1 MVIYTDGIFM
11 INLIVAYYE
20 NIWPFQNICCSLI
33 FDEWKYLIKAPIGSG
48 KSFLFFDAPRYALYK
63 DSSRNMLNLQ
73 SKNGEI
79 GLIFDVDWAYYLV
92 KRILKRTI
100 AGNDSCISQLFSI
113 NYSWENLL
121 KDIKNLI
128 WDNEI
133 LQWWENVVEKFE
145 KENGKL
151 WTLEEIT
158 FKNETDLQTS
168 LEALLPPK
176 EVFLS
181 TVFLLQDADN
191 IFEMRPAD
199 RLIVLK
205 NVFNLLWIDDAK
217 EKVQEKKKEVW
228 YKLKALQDHSLQDNK
243 LRANLKSLWNGL
255 KILEE
260 DDELKNILSVN
271 DEFFENIEWFFDQIS
286 LNDFSLT
293 WLDHSPFEKVEK
305 LIQTKMDAVIKLDA
319 QLSEFNQQVSSLN
332 QQKSQISRD
341 IQMAKTNISE
351 LQKKIESIDA
361 KKWNELKDKKMQLY
375 QKWESLSSSAKY
387 SDFSELIAFWNKA
400 AENDVSFDG
409 LDIPNDLKSAF
420 DVLQIVKNAWVSL
433 RALIES
439 EKIKLENIDLQA
451 RNRKDN
457 HDREMEKLNELKSRK
472 EDEIKLQQTRI
483 EELDKMWAE
492 NSDFDCPDLCKKCP
506 HINAI
511 NKQQYEQYSQQKDK
525 LNQTLE
531 TMKSEYEKQGFDNK
545 IKELENQKNPEWWDL
560 KLDLEKKIKEQTEFS
575 DFLRE
580 YLMNIWFA
588 DWEKSYREWESIQ
601 GEIQSVDKQLFQ
613 REEESKNLDKYQQD
627 KVAAETSLQ
636 HLEKSLQEQDKQI
649 EDLNVKIQWVN
660 AEKEKSNWLKL
671 QQQQNEIKQ
680 IFQTISQIEQLVEDS
695 VNNKNLAKQLQED
708 EKKLG
713 RLYSILSKE
722 IVFLALDDYLP
733 VLSDV
738 INNYLSQCV
747 DYTLKMQIDENADKL
762 ELNVKVI
769 DSRWER
775 EVKSL
780 SGGQRTVLKLVW
792 MLAVSSYLHTPL
804 LFLDETINNLDV
816 DTVWKVSEMIN
827 NFVKQR
833 TMKFYTVTH
842 NKEIQDMQIWDD
854 VIEVN
859 QVGKL
864 E

>member
-1 MVIYTDGIFM
+1 M

-20 NIWPFQNICCSLI
+20 NIWPFKDTCCSLI
-33 FDEWKYLIKAPIGSG
+33 FDEWKYLIKAPIWSG

-73 SKNGEI
+73 NKNGEI
-79 GLIFDVDWAYYLV
+79 SLIFDVDGAYYLV
-92 KRILKRTI
+92 KRVLKRTTV
-100 AGNDSCISQLFSI
+100 GNDSCISQLFSI
-113 NYSWENLL
+113 NYNWENLL
-121 KDIKNLI
+121 KDIKNLA
-128 WDNEI
+128 WNTEI
-133 LQWWENVVEKFE
+133 LRWWVNIIEKFG

-151 WTLEEIT
+151 WTLEEVT

-191 IFEMRPAD
+191 VFEMRPAD

-243 LRANLKSLWNGL
+243 LRANLKSLWNSIKSL
-255 KILEE
+255 KT
-260 DDELKNILSVN
+260 DDELDDILSVD

-286 LNDFSLT
+286 LNDFSLN
-293 WLDHSPFEKVEK
+293 WLDYSPFEKAEN

-319 QLSEFNQQVSSLN
+319 QLNEFNQQVLSLN
-332 QQKSQISRD
+332 QQKSQISSD
-341 IQMAKTNISE
+341 IQTAKVNISD
-351 LQKKIESIDA
+351 LQKKIENIDV
-361 KKWNELKDKKMQLY
+361 KKWNELKDKKLELY
-375 QKWESLSSSAKY
+375 QKSGSLNSNAKY
-387 SDFSELIAFWNKA
+387 SDFSELIEFWNKA
-400 AENDVSFDG
+400 AEGDDSFEP
-409 LDIPNDLKSAF
+409 LDMPKDLKSAF
-420 DVLQIVKNAWVSL
+420 DILQIVKNAWTSL
-433 RALIES
+433 KTLIES
-439 EKIKLENIDLQA
+439 EKVKLENLDLQA
-451 RNRKDN
+451 RNRKTN
-457 HDREMEKLNELKSRK
+457 HDNEVEKLKELKLRK
-472 EDEIKLQQTRI
+472 EDEIKQQQVRI

-511 NKQQYEQYSQQKDK
+511 NKQQYEQYSQQKEK

-531 TMKSEYEKQGFDNK
+531 TMKAEYEKQDFDNK
-545 IKELENQKNPEWWDL
+545 IRELENQKNPEWGDL
-560 KLDLEKKIKEQTEFS
+560 KKDLEKKIKEQTEFS
-575 DFLRE
+575 DSLRG
-580 YLMNIWFA
+580 YLVNIWFA
-588 DWEKSYREWESIQ
+588 EWEKSYREWESIQ
-601 GEIQSVDKQLFQ
+601 SEVQAIDKQLFQ
-613 REEESKNLDKYQQD
+613 REVESKNLDKYKQD

-636 HLEKSLQEQDKQI
+636 HLEKSLKDQDKQI
-649 EDLNVKIQWVN
+649 DDLNAKIQWVKS
-660 AEKEKSNWLKL
+660 EKEKSNSSKL
-671 QQQQNEIKQ
+671 QEQQNEIKQ
-680 IFQTISQIEQLVEDS
+680 IFQTIFQIEQLVEDS
-695 VNNKNLAKQLQED
+695 VNNKNLTKQLQED

-769 DSRWER
+769 DSKWER

-859 QVGKL
+859 QVEKS

>member
-1 MVIYTDGIFM
+1 M

-20 NIWPFQNICCSLI
+20 NIWPFKDTCCSLI
-33 FDEWKYLIKAPIGSG
+33 FDEGKYLIKAPIGSG

-79 GLIFDVDWAYYLV
+79 SLIFDVDWAYYLV
-92 KRILKRTI
+92 KRILKRTT
-100 AGNDSCISQLFSI
+100 AGNDSCISQLFTI

-121 KDIKNLI
+121 KDIKSLT
-128 WDNEI
+128 WSTEI
-133 LQWWENVVEKFE
+133 LQRWENVIEKFE
-145 KENGKL
+145 SQNWNL
-151 WTLEEIT
+151 RNLEEIS

-243 LRANLKSLWNGL
+243 LRANLKSLWNNL
-255 KILEE
+255 KTLEE
-260 DDELKNILSVN
+260 NDELKSILSVN
-271 DEFFENIEWFFDQIS
+271 NEFFENIEWFFDQIS
-286 LNDFSLT
+286 LNDFSLN
-293 WLDHSPFEKVEK
+293 WLEHSPFEKAEN

-319 QLSEFNQQVSSLN
+319 QLTEFNQQVSSLN
-332 QQKSQISRD
+332 QQKSQIWKD
-341 IQMAKTNISE
+341 IQAAKINISDLE
-351 LQKKIESIDA
+351 KKIENIDA
-361 KKWNELKDKKMQLY
+361 KKWNELKEKKMEFY
-375 QKWESLSSSAKY
+375 QKSDSLSSNAKY
-387 SDFSELIAFWNKA
+387 SDFSKFIEFWNKS
-400 AENDVSFDG
+400 AENDDSFEN
-409 LDIPNDLKSAF
+409 LDMPKDLKSAF
-420 DVLQIVKNAWVSL
+420 DILQIAKNAWSSL
-433 RALIES
+433 KTLIES
-439 EKIKLENIDLQA
+439 EKVKLENLDLQA
-451 RNRKDN
+451 KNWKVN
-457 HDREMEKLNELKSRK
+457 HDNEVEKLKELKVRK
-472 EDEIKLQQTRI
+472 EDEIKLQQIRI
-483 EELDKMWAE
+483 EELDKMRAE
-492 NSDFDCPDLCKKCP
+492 TADFDCPDLCRKCP

-511 NKQQYEQYSQQKDK
+511 NKQQFEQYSQQKDK

-531 TMKSEYEKQGFDNK
+531 TMKAEFEKQDFDNK
-545 IKELENQKNPEWWDL
+545 IKELENQKNPEWDDF
-560 KLDLEKKIKEQTEFS
+560 KKDLEKKIKEQTEFS
-575 DFLRE
+575 NSLRE
-580 YLMNIWFA
+580 YLMKIWFA
-588 DWEKSYREWESIQ
+588 EWEKSYHEWESIQ
-601 GEIQSVDKQLFQ
+601 SEIQSIDKQLFQ
-613 REEESKNLDKYQQD
+613 REEESKNLEKYQQD

-649 EDLNVKIQWVN
+649 EELNIKVQWVKS
-660 AEKEKSNWLKL
+660 EKEKSNPSKL

-680 IFQTISQIEQLVEDS
+680 ISQTISQIEQLVEDS
-695 VNNKNLAKQLQED
+695 VNNKNLTKQLQED

-747 DYTLKMQIDENADKL
+747 DYTLKMQIDENGDKL

-769 DSRWER
+769 DSKWER

-792 MLAVSSYLHTPL
+792 MLAVSSYLRTPL
-804 LFLDETINNLDV
+804 LFLDETINNLDL

-859 QVGKL
+859 
-864 E
+864 

>member
-1 MVIYTDGIFM
+1 M

-20 NIWPFQNICCSLI
+20 NIWPFKDKCCSLI
-33 FDEWKYLIKAPIGSG
+33 FDEWKYLIKAPIWSG

-79 GLIFDVDWAYYLV
+79 SLIFDVDWAYYLV
-92 KRILKRTI
+92 KRILKRTT
-100 AGNDSCISQLFSI
+100 AWNDSCISQLFSI
-113 NYSWENLL
+113 NYNWENLL
-121 KDIKNLI
+121 KDIKNLS
-128 WDNEI
+128 WNTEI
-133 LQWWENVVEKFE
+133 LQWWENIIEKFE
-145 KENGKL
+145 KEIGKF

-168 LEALLPPK
+168 LETLLPPK

-243 LRANLKSLWNGL
+243 LRANLKSLWNSI
-255 KILEE
+255 KSLET
-260 DDELKNILSVN
+260 DDELKDILSVN

-293 WLDHSPFEKVEK
+293 WLEYSPFEKAEN
-305 LIQTKMDAVIKLDA
+305 LIQTKVDAVIKLDA
-319 QLSEFNQQVSSLN
+319 QLNEFNQQVSALN

-341 IQMAKTNISE
+341 IQMAKINISE
-351 LQKKIESIDA
+351 LQKKIENIDA
-361 KKWNELKDKKMQLY
+361 KKWNELKEKKMELY
-375 QKWESLSSSAKY
+375 QKWESLNSNAKY
-387 SDFSELIAFWNKA
+387 SDLSPLMEFWNSGASGVVDDFKILENPKDLKLAFDTLQIIINWWKSLKKSIDSANSELKYIDSQGKA
-400 AENDVSFDG
+400 
-409 LDIPNDLKSAF
+409 
-420 DVLQIVKNAWVSL
+420 
-433 RALIES
+433 
-439 EKIKLENIDLQA
+439 
-451 RNRKDN
+451 RKMN
-457 HDREMEKLNELKSRK
+457 HDNEVEKLKDLKSRK

-511 NKQQYEQYSQQKDK
+511 NKQQYEQYSQQKEK
-525 LNQTLE
+525 LNQDLE
-531 TMKSEYEKQGFDNK
+531 TMKSEYEKQNFDNK

-560 KLDLEKKIKEQTEFS
+560 KKDLEKKIKEQTEFS
-575 DFLRE
+575 DSLRE
-580 YLMNIWFA
+580 YLVKIWFA
-588 DWEKSYREWESIQ
+588 EWEKSYREWESIQ
-601 GEIQSVDKQLFQ
+601 SEIQAIDKQLFQ
-613 REEESKNLDKYQQD
+613 REEESKNLDKYKQD

-636 HLEKSLQEQDKQI
+636 HLEKSLQEQDKMI
-649 EDLNVKIQWVN
+649 DDLNVKIQWVKS
-660 AEKEKSNWLKL
+660 EKEKSNSSKL
-671 QQQQNEIKQ
+671 QEQQNEIKQ

-695 VNNKNLAKQLQED
+695 VNNKNLTKQLQED

-769 DSRWER
+769 DSKWER

-804 LFLDETINNLDV
+804 LFLDETINNLDI

-842 NKEIQDMQIWDD
+842 NKEIQDMQIWDN

-859 QVGKL
+859 QVKKS

>member
-1 MVIYTDGIFM
+1 M
-11 INLIVAYYE
+11 
-20 NIWPFQNICCSLI
+20 W
-33 FDEWKYLIKAPIGSG
+33 
-48 KSFLFFDAPRYALYK
+48 
-63 DSSRNMLNLQ
+63 
-73 SKNGEI
+73 
-79 GLIFDVDWAYYLV
+79 
-92 KRILKRTI
+92 
-100 AGNDSCISQLFSI
+100 NDSCSSQLFTI
-113 NYSWENLL
+113 NYNWENLL
-121 KDIKNLI
+121 KDIKNLL
-128 WDNEI
+128 WDTEI
-133 LQWWENVVEKFE
+133 LQWWENVIQKFE
-145 KENGKL
+145 SQNWSS
-151 WTLEEIT
+151 WTLEEIS
-158 FKNETDLQTS
+158 FKNETDLQAT

-243 LRANLKSLWNGL
+243 LRANLKSLWSNL
-255 KILEE
+255 KTLEE
-260 DDELKNILSVN
+260 DNELKNILSVN
-271 DEFFENIEWFFDQIS
+271 NEFFENIEWFFDQIS
-286 LNDFSLT
+286 LNDFSLN
-293 WLDHSPFEKVEK
+293 WLDRSPFEKAEN
-305 LIQTKMDAVIKLDA
+305 LIQTRMDAVIKLDA
-319 QLSEFNQQVSSLN
+319 QLNEFNQQVSALN
-332 QQKSQISRD
+332 QQKNQIWND
-341 IQMAKTNISE
+341 IQAIKLNISD
-351 LQKKIESIDA
+351 LQKKIENIDA
-361 KKWNELKDKKMQLY
+361 KKWNELKEKKMELY
-375 QKWESLSSSAKY
+375 KKSDSLSSNAKY
-387 SDFSELIAFWNKA
+387 SDFSEFIEFWNQS
-400 AENDVSFDG
+400 AENDDSFEK
-409 LDIPNDLKSAF
+409 LDMPKDLKSAF
-420 DVLQIVKNAWVSL
+420 DILQIAKNGGKRL
-433 RALIES
+433 KDLIDS
-439 EKIKLENIDLQA
+439 EKLKLENIDLQEK
-451 RNRKDN
+451 NWKEN
-457 HDREMEKLNELKSRK
+457 HDREIEKLKELKSRK

-511 NKQQYEQYSQQKDK
+511 NKQQYEQYSQQKEK

-531 TMKSEYEKQGFDNK
+531 TLKAEFEKQDFDNK
-545 IKELENQKNPEWWDL
+545 IKELENQKNPEWDDF
-560 KLDLEKKIKEQTEFS
+560 KKDLEKKIQWQTDFS
-575 DFLRE
+575 NSLRD
-580 YLMNIWFA
+580 YLMKIWFA
-588 DWEKSYREWESIQ
+588 EWEKSYRGWESIQ
-601 GEIQSVDKQLFQ
+601 GEIQNIDKQLFQ
-613 REEESKNLDKYQQD
+613 REEESKNLEKYQQD
-627 KVAAETSLQ
+627 KIAAEISLQ

-649 EDLNVKIQWVN
+649 EDLNIKIQWVKT
-660 AEKEKSNWLKL
+660 EKEKSNSSKL
-671 QQQQNEIKQ
+671 QEQQNIIKQ
-680 IFQTISQIEQLVEDS
+680 VFQTISQIEQLVEDS
-695 VNNKNLAKQLQED
+695 VNNKNLTKQLQED
-708 EKKLG
+708 EKKLS

-747 DYTLKMQIDENADKL
+747 DYTLKMQIDENGDKL
-762 ELNVKVI
+762 ELQVSVVDGK
-769 DSRWER
+769 WER

-780 SGGQRTVLKLVW
+780 SGGQRTVLKLVR

-859 QVGKL
+859 NMDKP

>member
-1 MVIYTDGIFM
+1 M

-20 NIWPFQNICCSLI
+20 NIWPFKDTSCSLI
-33 FDEWKYLIKAPIGSG
+33 FDEGKYLIKSPIGSG

-79 GLIFDVDWAYYLV
+79 SLIFDVDWSYYLV
-92 KRILKRTI
+92 KRILKSTKMW
-100 AGNDSCISQLFSI
+100 NDSCTSQLFTI
-113 NYSWENLL
+113 NYNWENLL
-121 KDIKNLI
+121 KDIKNLSGNI
-128 WDNEI
+128 EI
-133 LQWWENVVEKFE
+133 LQRWENVIEKFE
-145 KENGKL
+145 SKNWNL
-151 WTLEEIT
+151 WTLEEIS
-158 FKNETDLQTS
+158 FKNETDLQIS

-243 LRANLKSLWNGL
+243 LRANLKSLWNSL
-255 KILEE
+255 KTLEE
-260 DDELKNILSVN
+260 DDELKLILSVN
-271 DEFFENIEWFFDQIS
+271 NDFFENIEWFFDQIS
-286 LNDFSLT
+286 LNDFSLN
-293 WLDHSPFEKVEK
+293 WLERSPFEKAEN

-319 QLSEFNQQVSSLN
+319 QLNEFNQQVSALN
-332 QQKSQISRD
+332 QQKNQILKD
-341 IQMAKTNISE
+341 IQLTKINISD
-351 LQKKIESIDA
+351 LQKKIENIDA
-361 KKWNELKDKKMQLY
+361 KKWNELKEKKMELY
-375 QKWESLSSSAKY
+375 KKWDDLNSNAKY
-387 SDFSELIAFWNKA
+387 SDFSEFIEFWNKS
-400 AENDVSFDG
+400 AENDDSFEK
-409 LDIPNDLKSAF
+409 LENPKDLKSAF
-420 DVLQIVKNAWVSL
+420 DILQIAKNAWSSL
-433 RALIES
+433 KTLIES
-439 EKIKLENIDLQA
+439 EKIKLENLDLQA
-451 RNRKDN
+451 KNWKTN
-457 HDREMEKLNELKSRK
+457 HDNEVEKLKELKARK

-483 EELDKMWAE
+483 EELDKMRAE

-506 HINAI
+506 HISAI
-511 NKQQYEQYSQQKDK
+511 NKQQYEQYSQQKEK
-525 LNQTLE
+525 LTQTLE
-531 TMKSEYEKQGFDNK
+531 EMKFEYEKQDFDNK
-545 IKELENQKNPEWWDL
+545 IKELENQKNPEWDDF
-560 KLDLEKKIKEQTEFS
+560 KKDLEKKIKDQTEFS
-575 DFLRE
+575 NSLRE

-588 DWEKSYREWESIQ
+588 EWEKSYHEWESIQ
-601 GEIQSVDKQLFQ
+601 REIQNIDKQLFQ
-613 REEESKNLDKYQQD
+613 REEESKNLEKYQQD

-636 HLEKSLQEQDKQI
+636 HLEKSLQEQYKQI
-649 EDLNVKIQWVN
+649 EELNVKIEWVK
-660 AEKEKSNWLKL
+660 AEKEKSDPSKL

-695 VNNKNLAKQLQED
+695 VNNKNLTKQLQED
-708 EKKLG
+708 EKKLS

-722 IVFLALDDYLP
+722 IVLFALDDYLP

-738 INNYLSQCV
+738 INDYLSQCV
-747 DYTLKMQIDENADKL
+747 DYTIKMQIVENWEKL
-762 ELNVKVI
+762 ELDAKI
-769 DSRWER
+769 LDSKWER

-816 DTVWKVSEMIN
+816 DAVWKVSEMIN

-859 QVGKL
+859 KI
-864 E
+864 EEPE

>member
-1 MVIYTDGIFM
+1 M
-11 INLIVAYYE
+11 
-20 NIWPFQNICCSLI
+20 
-33 FDEWKYLIKAPIGSG
+33 
-48 KSFLFFDAPRYALYK
+48 
-63 DSSRNMLNLQ
+63 
-73 SKNGEI
+73 
-79 GLIFDVDWAYYLV
+79 
-92 KRILKRTI
+92 
-100 AGNDSCISQLFSI
+100 
-113 NYSWENLL
+113 
-121 KDIKNLI
+121 KDIKNLS
-128 WDNEI
+128 WNTEI
-133 LQWWENVVEKFE
+133 LQWWENVIEKFE
-145 KENGKL
+145 SQNWNL
-151 WTLEEIT
+151 WTLEEVT

-168 LEALLPPK
+168 LEALLSPK

-243 LRANLKSLWNGL
+243 LRASLKSLWSNL
-255 KILEE
+255 KTLEE
-260 DDELKNILSVN
+260 DNELKSILSVN

-286 LNDFSLT
+286 LNDFSLV
-293 WLDHSPFEKVEK
+293 WLDHSPFEKAEN
-305 LIQTKMDAVIKLDA
+305 LIQTKVDAVIKLNA
-319 QLSEFNQQVSSLN
+319 QLNEFNQQVSALN

-341 IQMAKTNISE
+341 IQSAKTNISDLE
-351 LQKKIESIDA
+351 KKIENIDA
-361 KKWNELKDKKMQLY
+361 KKWEELKQKKMEFY
-375 QKWESLSSSAKY
+375 QKSDSLNSNAKY
-387 SDFSELIAFWNKA
+387 SDFSEFIEFWNKS
-400 AENDVSFDG
+400 AENDDSFEN
-409 LDIPNDLKSAF
+409 LDIPKDLKSAF
-420 DVLQIVKNAWVSL
+420 DILQIAKNAWSSL
-433 RALIES
+433 KTLIES
-439 EKIKLENIDLQA
+439 EKVKLENLDLQA
-451 RNRKDN
+451 KNRKTN
-457 HDREMEKLNELKSRK
+457 HDNEVEKLKELKLRK
-472 EDEIKLQQTRI
+472 EDEIKQQQVRI

-506 HINAI
+506 HISAI
-511 NKQQYEQYSQQKDK
+511 NKQQYEQYSQQKDR

-531 TMKSEYEKQGFDNK
+531 TMKSEYKKQDFDNK
-545 IKELENQKNPEWWDL
+545 IKELENQRIPQWDDF
-560 KLDLEKKIKEQTEFS
+560 KKDLEKKIQWQTEFS
-575 DFLRE
+575 NSLRE
-580 YLMNIWFA
+580 YLMKIWFVE
-588 DWEKSYREWESIQ
+588 WEKSYREWESIQ
-601 GEIQSVDKQLFQ
+601 GEIQSIDKQLFQ
-613 REEESKNLDKYQQD
+613 REEESKNLEKYQQD

-660 AEKEKSNWLKL
+660 AEKEKTNWLKL

-695 VNNKNLAKQLQED
+695 VNNKNLTKKLQED
-708 EKKLG
+708 EKKLT

-747 DYTLKMQIDENADKL
+747 DYTLKMQIDENGDKL

-769 DSRWER
+769 DSKWER

-804 LFLDETINNLDV
+804 LFLDETINNLDI

-842 NKEIQDMQIWDD
+842 NKEIEDMQIWDD

-859 QVGKL
+859 QVKKS

>member
-1 MVIYTDGIFM
+1 M

-20 NIWPFQNICCSLI
+20 NIWPFKDISCSLI
-33 FDEWKYLIKAPIGSG
+33 FDEWKYLIKAPIWSG

-79 GLIFDVDWAYYLV
+79 SLIFDVDGAYYLV
-92 KRILKRTI
+92 KRILKRTT
-100 AGNDSCISQLFSI
+100 AWNDSCISQLFSI
-113 NYSWENLL
+113 NYNWENLL
-121 KDIKNLI
+121 KDIKNLT
-128 WDNEI
+128 WNSEI
-133 LQWWENVVEKFE
+133 LQWWENVIEKFE
-145 KENGKL
+145 SQNWNL
-151 WTLEEIT
+151 WTLEEVT

-168 LEALLPPK
+168 LEAFLPPK

-217 EKVQEKKKEVW
+217 EKVQEKKKEIW

-243 LRANLKSLWNGL
+243 LRANLKSLWNSI
-255 KILEE
+255 KTLESDE
-260 DDELKNILSVN
+260 ELKDILTEN
-271 DEFFENIEWFFDQIS
+271 NEFFENIEWFFDQIS
-286 LNDFSLT
+286 LNDFSLN
-293 WLDHSPFEKVEK
+293 WLDYSPFEKAEN

-319 QLSEFNQQVSSLN
+319 QLSEFNQQISALN

-341 IQMAKTNISE
+341 IQSVKTNISDLE
-351 LQKKIESIDA
+351 KKIENIDA
-361 KKWNELKDKKMQLY
+361 KKWDELKQKKMELF
-375 QKWESLSSSAKY
+375 QKSDSFSSNAKY
-387 SDFSELIAFWNKA
+387 SDFSGLIEFWNKS
-400 AENDVSFDG
+400 AENDVSFDE
-409 LDIPNDLKSAF
+409 LEMPKDLKSAF
-420 DVLQIVKNAWVSL
+420 DVLQVVKNAWVSL
-433 RALIES
+433 KTLIES
-439 EKIKLENIDLQA
+439 EKMKLENIDLQA
-451 RNRKDN
+451 KNWKTN
-457 HDREMEKLNELKSRK
+457 HDNEVEKLKELKSRK

-483 EELDKMWAE
+483 VELDKMWAE

-511 NKQQYEQYSQQKDK
+511 NKQQYEQYSQQKEK

-531 TMKSEYEKQGFDNK
+531 TMKTEYEKQNFDNK

-560 KLDLEKKIKEQTEFS
+560 KRDLQELLKKHSEFS
-575 DFLRE
+575 DSLRE
-580 YLMNIWFA
+580 YLMKIWFSE
-588 DWEKSYREWESIQ
+588 WEKSYREWESIQ
-601 GEIQSVDKQLFQ
+601 SEIQAIDKQLFQ
-613 REEESKNLDKYQQD
+613 REEESKNLDKYKQD
-627 KVAAETSLQ
+627 KVVAETSLQ

-649 EDLNVKIQWVN
+649 DDLNVKIQLVKS
-660 AEKEKSNWLKL
+660 EKEKSNSSKL
-671 QQQQNEIKQ
+671 QEQQNEIKQ

-695 VNNKNLAKQLQED
+695 VNNKNLSKQLQED
-708 EKKLG
+708 EKKLS

-722 IVFLALDDYLP
+722 IVLFALDDYLP

-738 INNYLSQCV
+738 INDYLSQCV
-747 DYTLKMQIDENADKL
+747 DYSIKMQIVENWEKL
-762 ELNVKVI
+762 ELDAKI
-769 DSRWER
+769 LDSKWER

-804 LFLDETINNLDV
+804 LFLDETINNLDA

-842 NKEIQDMQIWDD
+842 NKEIQEMQIWDD

-859 QVGKL
+859 
-864 E
+864 

>member
-1 MVIYTDGIFM
+1 M
-11 INLIVAYYE
+11 INLLVAYYE
-20 NIWPFQNICCSLI
+20 NIWPFKEICCSLF
-33 FDEWKYLIKAPIGSG
+33 FDEWKYLIKAPIWSG

-79 GLIFDVDWAYYLV
+79 SLIFEVDWAYYMI
-92 KRILKRTI
+92 KRILKSTKMW
-100 AGNDSCISQLFSI
+100 NDSCSSQLFTISY
-113 NYSWENLL
+113 NWENLL
-121 KDIKNLI
+121 KDIKNLT
-128 WDNEI
+128 WNTEI
-133 LQWWENVVEKFE
+133 LQWWENVIEKFE
-145 KENGKL
+145 SESGKL
-151 WTLEEIT
+151 WNLEEIP
-158 FKNETDLQTS
+158 FKNETDCQST
-168 LEALLPPK
+168 LESLLPPK

-191 IFEMRPAD
+191 IFEMRPVD

-243 LRANLKSLWNGL
+243 LRANLKSLWSNL
-255 KILEE
+255 KILEK
-260 DDELKNILSVN
+260 DDELKSILSAN

-286 LNDFSLT
+286 LSDFSLN
-293 WLDHSPFEKVEK
+293 WLDNSPFEKAEN
-305 LIQTKMDAVIKLDA
+305 LIQTKMDVVIKLDA
-319 QLSEFNQQVSSLN
+319 QLSEFNQQVSALN
-332 QQKSQISRD
+332 QQKIQILRD
-341 IQMAKTNISE
+341 IQTAKTNISDLE
-351 LQKKIESIDA
+351 KKIENIDA
-361 KKWNELKDKKMQLY
+361 KKWNELKEKKMEFY
-375 QKWESLSSSAKY
+375 QKSDSLSSSAKY
-387 SDFSELIAFWNKA
+387 SDFSELIDFWNKS
-400 AENDVSFDG
+400 AENDDSFEN
-409 LDIPNDLKSAF
+409 LEMPKDLKSAF
-420 DVLQIVKNAWVSL
+420 DVLQIVKNAWISL

-439 EKIKLENIDLQA
+439 GKTKLENIDLQA
-451 RNRKDN
+451 KNWKEN
-457 HDREMEKLNELKSRK
+457 HDREIEKIKDLKSRK

-483 EELDKMWAE
+483 EELDKMRAE

-525 LNQTLE
+525 LNQTLKI
-531 TMKSEYEKQGFDNK
+531 MKSEYEKQDFDNK
-545 IKELENQKNPEWWDL
+545 IKELENQKNPEWGDL
-560 KLDLEKKIKEQTEFS
+560 KKDLEKKIKEQTEFS
-575 DFLRE
+575 DSLRG
-580 YLMNIWFA
+580 YLVNIWFA
-588 DWEKSYREWESIQ
+588 EWVKSYREWESIQ
-601 GEIQSVDKQLFQ
+601 REIQWIDKQLFQ
-613 REEESKNLDKYQQD
+613 REEESKNLEKYQQD

-636 HLEKSLQEQDKQI
+636 HLEKSLNEQDKQI
-649 EDLNVKIQWVN
+649 EDLNVKIEWVKS
-660 AEKEKSNWLKL
+660 EKEKSNSLKL

-680 IFQTISQIEQLVEDS
+680 ILQTISNIEQLVEDS
-695 VNNKNLAKQLQED
+695 VNNKNLTKQLQED

-762 ELNVKVI
+762 ELDVKVI
-769 DSRWER
+769 DSKWER

-780 SGGQRTVLKLVW
+780 SGGQRTILKLVW

-816 DTVWKVSEMIN
+816 DTVWKVSEMID

-842 NKEIQDMQIWDD
+842 NKEIQDMQIWDE
-854 VIEVN
+854 VIEVGW
-859 QVGKL
+859 VEKS

>member
-1 MVIYTDGIFM
+1 M

-20 NIWPFQNICCSLI
+20 NIWPFKDTCCSLI

-63 DSSRNMLNLQ
+63 DSSRNILNLQ

-79 GLIFDVDWAYYLV
+79 SLIFDVDGVCYLV
-92 KRILKRTI
+92 KRILKRTT

-113 NYSWENLL
+113 NYNWDNLL
-121 KDIKNLI
+121 KDIKNLT
-128 WDNEI
+128 WDSEI
-133 LQWWENVVEKFE
+133 LQWWENVIEKFE
-145 KENGKL
+145 SQNWNL
-151 WTLEEIT
+151 WTLEEVT

-168 LEALLPPK
+168 LEALLSPK

-243 LRANLKSLWNGL
+243 LRASLKSLWSNL
-255 KILEE
+255 KTLEE
-260 DDELKNILSVN
+260 DNELKSILSVN

-286 LNDFSLT
+286 LNDFSLV
-293 WLDHSPFEKVEK
+293 WLDHSPFEKAEN
-305 LIQTKMDAVIKLDA
+305 LIQTKVDAVIKLNA
-319 QLSEFNQQVSSLN
+319 QLNEFNQQVSALN

-341 IQMAKTNISE
+341 IQSAKTNISDLE
-351 LQKKIESIDA
+351 KKIENIDA
-361 KKWNELKDKKMQLY
+361 KKWEELKQKKMEFY
-375 QKWESLSSSAKY
+375 QKSDSLNSNAKY
-387 SDFSELIAFWNKA
+387 SDFSEFIEFWNKS
-400 AENDVSFDG
+400 AENDDSFEN
-409 LDIPNDLKSAF
+409 LDIPKDLKSAF
-420 DVLQIVKNAWVSL
+420 DILQIAKNAWSSL
-433 RALIES
+433 KTLIES
-439 EKIKLENIDLQA
+439 EKVKLENLDLQA
-451 RNRKDN
+451 KNRKTN
-457 HDREMEKLNELKSRK
+457 HDNEVEKLKELKLRK
-472 EDEIKLQQTRI
+472 EDEIKQQQVRI

-506 HINAI
+506 HISAI
-511 NKQQYEQYSQQKDK
+511 NKQQYEQYSQQKDR

-531 TMKSEYEKQGFDNK
+531 TMKSEYKKQDFDNK
-545 IKELENQKNPEWWDL
+545 IKELENQRIPQWDDF
-560 KLDLEKKIKEQTEFS
+560 KKDLEKKIQWQTEFS
-575 DFLRE
+575 NSLRE
-580 YLMNIWFA
+580 YLMKIWFA
-588 DWEKSYREWESIQ
+588 EWEKSYREWESIQ
-601 GEIQSVDKQLFQ
+601 GEIQSIDKQLFQ
-613 REEESKNLDKYQQD
+613 REEESKNLEKYQQD

-660 AEKEKSNWLKL
+660 AEKEKTNWLKL

-695 VNNKNLAKQLQED
+695 VNNKNLTKKLQED
-708 EKKLG
+708 EKKLT

-747 DYTLKMQIDENADKL
+747 DYTLKMQIDENGDKL

-769 DSRWER
+769 DSKWER

-859 QVGKL
+859 QVKKS

>member
-11 INLIVAYYE
+11 INLIVAFYE
-20 NIWPFQNICCSLI
+20 NIWPFQDVCCSLV
-33 FDEWKYLIKAPIGSG
+33 FDEWKYLIKAPIWSG

-79 GLIFDVDWAYYLV
+79 SLIFDVDGAYYLV
-92 KRILKRTI
+92 KRILKRTT
-100 AGNDSCISQLFSI
+100 AWNDSCISQLFSI
-113 NYSWENLL
+113 NYNWENLL
-121 KDIKNLI
+121 KDIKNLT
-128 WDNEI
+128 WNSEI
-133 LQWWENVVEKFE
+133 LQWWENVIEKFE
-145 KENGKL
+145 SENGKL

-243 LRANLKSLWNGL
+243 LRANLKSLWNSL
-255 KILEE
+255 KSLEE
-260 DDELKNILSVN
+260 DDKLKDILSVN

-293 WLDHSPFEKVEK
+293 WLDHSPFQKVEN

-319 QLSEFNQQVSSLN
+319 QLSEFNQQISALN
-332 QQKSQISRD
+332 QQKSQISSD
-341 IQMAKTNISE
+341 IQMVKTNISD
-351 LQKKIESIDA
+351 LQKKIENIDA
-361 KKWNELKDKKMQLY
+361 KKWNELKERKMWLY
-375 QKWESLSSSAKY
+375 QKWEDLNSNAKY
-387 SDFSELIAFWNKA
+387 SDFSEFIEFWNKS
-400 AENDVSFDG
+400 AENDDSFENF
-409 LDIPNDLKSAF
+409 DIPKDLKSAF
-420 DVLQIVKNAWVSL
+420 DILQIAKNEWKRL
-433 RALIES
+433 KDLIES
-439 EKIKLENIDLQA
+439 EKVKLENIDLQA
-451 RNRKDN
+451 KNWKTN
-457 HDREMEKLNELKSRK
+457 HDNEVEKLKELKSRK
-472 EDEIKLQQTRI
+472 EDEIKEQQIRI

-531 TMKSEYEKQGFDNK
+531 TMKTEYEKQNFDNK

-560 KLDLEKKIKEQTEFS
+560 KKDLEKKIKEQTEFS
-575 DFLRE
+575 DSLRE
-580 YLMNIWFA
+580 YLINIWFA
-588 DWEKSYREWESIQ
+588 EWEKSYREWETIQ
-601 GEIQSVDKQLFQ
+601 SEIQAIDKQLFQ
-613 REEESKNLDKYQQD
+613 REEESKNLDRYKQD

-649 EDLNVKIQWVN
+649 EDLNVKIQWVKS
-660 AEKEKSNWLKL
+660 EKEKSNSSKL

-695 VNNKNLAKQLQED
+695 VNNKNLTKQLQED

-747 DYTLKMQIDENADKL
+747 DYTLKMQIDENGDKL

-769 DSRWER
+769 DSKWER

-780 SGGQRTVLKLVW
+780 SGGQRTVLKLVR

-804 LFLDETINNLDV
+804 LFLDETINNLDI

-854 VIEVN
+854 VIEV
-859 QVGKL
+859 KL
-864 E
+864 

>member
-1 MVIYTDGIFM
+1 M

-20 NIWPFQNICCSLI
+20 NIWPFKDTSCSLI

-79 GLIFDVDWAYYLV
+79 SLIFDVDWSYYLV
-92 KRILKRTI
+92 KRILKSTKMW
-100 AGNDSCISQLFSI
+100 NDSCTSQLFAI
-113 NYSWENLL
+113 NYNWENLL
-121 KDIKNLI
+121 KDIKNLSGNI
-128 WDNEI
+128 EI
-133 LQWWENVVEKFE
+133 LQRWENVIEKFE
-145 KENGKL
+145 SKNWNL
-151 WTLEEIT
+151 WTLEEIS
-158 FKNETDLQTS
+158 FKNETDLQIS

-243 LRANLKSLWNGL
+243 LRVNLKSLWNSL
-255 KILEE
+255 KTLEE
-260 DDELKNILSVN
+260 DDELKLILSVN
-271 DEFFENIEWFFDQIS
+271 NDFFENIEWFFDQIS
-286 LNDFSLT
+286 LNDFSLN
-293 WLDHSPFEKVEK
+293 WLERSPFEKAEN

-319 QLSEFNQQVSSLN
+319 QLNEFNQQVSALN
-332 QQKSQISRD
+332 QQKNQILKD
-341 IQMAKTNISE
+341 IQLTKINISD
-351 LQKKIESIDA
+351 LQKKIENIDA
-361 KKWNELKDKKMQLY
+361 KKWNELKEKKMELY
-375 QKWESLSSSAKY
+375 KKWDDLNSNAKY
-387 SDFSELIAFWNKA
+387 SDFSEFIEFWNKS
-400 AENDVSFDG
+400 AENDDSFEK
-409 LDIPNDLKSAF
+409 LDMPKDLKSAF
-420 DVLQIVKNAWVSL
+420 DILQIAKNAWSSL
-433 RALIES
+433 KTLIES
-439 EKIKLENIDLQA
+439 EKIKLENLDLQA
-451 RNRKDN
+451 KNWKTN
-457 HDREMEKLNELKSRK
+457 HDNEVEKLKELKARK

-483 EELDKMWAE
+483 EELDKMRAE

-506 HINAI
+506 HISAI
-511 NKQQYEQYSQQKDK
+511 NKQQYEQYSQQKEK
-525 LNQTLE
+525 LTQTLE
-531 TMKSEYEKQGFDNK
+531 EMKFEYEKQDFDNK
-545 IKELENQKNPEWWDL
+545 IKELENKKNPEWNDF
-560 KLDLEKKIKEQTEFS
+560 KKDLEKKIQWQTEFS
-575 DFLRE
+575 NSLRE
-580 YLMNIWFA
+580 YLMKIWFA
-588 DWEKSYREWESIQ
+588 EWEKTYHEWESIQ
-601 GEIQSVDKQLFQ
+601 REIQNIDKQLFQ
-613 REEESKNLDKYQQD
+613 REEESKNLEKYQQD
-627 KVAAETSLQ
+627 KVAAEASLQ

-649 EDLNVKIQWVN
+649 EELNVKIEWVK
-660 AEKEKSNWLKL
+660 AEKEKSDPSKL

-695 VNNKNLAKQLQED
+695 VNNKNLTKQLQED
-708 EKKLG
+708 EKKLS

-722 IVFLALDDYLP
+722 IVLFALDDYLP

-738 INNYLSQCV
+738 INDYLSQCV
-747 DYTLKMQIDENADKL
+747 DYTIKMQIVENWEKL
-762 ELNVKVI
+762 ELDAKI
-769 DSRWER
+769 LDSKWER

-859 QVGKL
+859 KI
-864 E
+864 EDSE

>member
-1 MVIYTDGIFM
+1 M
-11 INLIVAYYE
+11 INLLVAYYE
-20 NIWPFQNICCSLI
+20 NIWPFKETCCSLF
-33 FDEWKYLIKAPIGSG
+33 FDEWKYLIRAPIWSG

-79 GLIFDVDWAYYLV
+79 SLIFEVDWAYYLV
-92 KRILKRTI
+92 KRILKSTKMW
-100 AGNDSCISQLFSI
+100 NDSCSSQLFTI
-113 NYSWENLL
+113 DYSWENLL
-121 KDIKNLI
+121 KDIKNLT
-128 WDNEI
+128 WNTEI
-133 LQWWENVVEKFE
+133 LQWWENIIEKFE
-145 KENGKL
+145 SESGKL
-151 WTLEEIT
+151 WNLEEIP
-158 FKNETDLQTS
+158 FKNETDCQST
-168 LEALLPPK
+168 LESLLPPK

-243 LRANLKSLWNGL
+243 LRASLKSLWSNL
-255 KILEE
+255 KTLGE
-260 DDELKNILSVN
+260 DKELKSILSAN

-286 LNDFSLT
+286 LSDFSLN
-293 WLDHSPFEKVEK
+293 WLDNSPFEKAQN
-305 LIQTKMDAVIKLDA
+305 LIQTKMDAVIKLDTQLNELQQ
-319 QLSEFNQQVSSLN
+319 QLSNLNTQKQKIWNDISSTKL
-332 QQKSQISRD
+332 SITD
-341 IQMAKTNISE
+341 
-351 LQKKIESIDA
+351 LQKKIENIDT
-361 KKWNELKDKKMQLY
+361 KKWKELKEKKMELY
-375 QKWESLSSSAKY
+375 KKWESLSLNAKY
-387 SDFSELIAFWNKA
+387 SDFSELIDFWNKS
-400 AENDVSFDG
+400 AENDDSFENLG
-409 LDIPNDLKSAF
+409 MPNDLKSAF
-420 DVLQIVKNAWVSL
+420 DVLQIVKNAWISL

-439 EKIKLENIDLQA
+439 GKVKLENIDLQA
-451 RNRKDN
+451 KNRKEN
-457 HDREMEKLNELKSRK
+457 HDREIEKLKDLKSRK

-483 EELDKMWAE
+483 GELDKMWAE

-511 NKQQYEQYSQQKDK
+511 NKQQYEQYSQQKEK

-531 TMKSEYEKQGFDNK
+531 TMKSDYEKQNFDNK

-560 KLDLEKKIKEQTEFS
+560 KIDLEKKIKEQTEFS
-575 DFLRE
+575 DSLRE
-580 YLMNIWFA
+580 YLIKIWFVE
-588 DWEKSYREWESIQ
+588 WEKSYREWESIQ
-601 GEIQSVDKQLFQ
+601 TGIQVIDKQLFQ
-613 REEESKNLDKYQQD
+613 REEESKNLEKYQQD
-627 KVAAETSLQ
+627 KVTAETSLR

-649 EDLNVKIQWVN
+649 EDLSVKIQW
-660 AEKEKSNWLKL
+660 AKSEKEKSNWPKL
-671 QQQQNEIKQ
+671 QQQQTEIKQ

-695 VNNKNLAKQLQED
+695 VNNKNLTKQLQEN

-747 DYTLKMQIDENADKL
+747 DYTLKMQIDENGDKL

-769 DSRWER
+769 DSKWER

-780 SGGQRTVLKLVW
+780 SGGQRTILKLVW
-792 MLAVSSYLHTPL
+792 MLAISSYLHTPL
-804 LFLDETINNLDV
+804 LFLDETINNLDA
-816 DTVWKVSEMIN
+816 DTVWKVSEMID

-854 VIEVN
+854 VIELN
-859 QVGKL
+859 RTEEK
-864 E
+864 

>member
-1 MVIYTDGIFM
+1 M
-11 INLIVAYYE
+11 INLLVAYYE
-20 NIWPFQNICCSLI
+20 NIWPFRDTCCSLF

-79 GLIFDVDWAYYLV
+79 SLIFDVDWAYYLV
-92 KRILKRTI
+92 KRILKSTKMW
-100 AGNDSCISQLFSI
+100 NDSCSSQLFTI

-121 KDIKNLI
+121 KDIKNLT
-128 WDNEI
+128 WNTEI
-133 LQWWENVVEKFE
+133 LQWWENIIEKFE
-145 KENGKL
+145 SESGKL
-151 WTLEEIT
+151 WNLEEIP
-158 FKNETDLQTS
+158 FKNETDCQST
-168 LEALLPPK
+168 LEFLLPPK

-243 LRANLKSLWNGL
+243 LRANLKSLWSNL
-255 KILEE
+255 KTLEE
-260 DDELKNILSVN
+260 DEELKSILSEN
-271 DEFFENIEWFFDQIS
+271 NEFFENIEWFFDQIS
-286 LNDFSLT
+286 LSDFSLN
-293 WLDHSPFEKVEK
+293 WLDNSPFEKAQN
-305 LIQTKMDAVIKLDA
+305 LIQTKMDAVIKLDTQLNELQQ
-319 QLSEFNQQVSSLN
+319 QLSNLNTQKQKIWNDISSTKLN
-332 QQKSQISRD
+332 IAD
-341 IQMAKTNISE
+341 
-351 LQKKIESIDA
+351 LQKKIENIDT
-361 KKWNELKDKKMQLY
+361 KKWNELKEKKMELY
-375 QKWESLSSSAKY
+375 QKWESLSLNAKY
-387 SDFSELIAFWNKA
+387 SDFSGLIEFWNKS
-400 AENDVSFDG
+400 AESDDSFEN
-409 LDIPNDLKSAF
+409 LDMPKNLKSAF
-420 DVLQIVKNAWVSL
+420 DILQIVKNAWISL
-433 RALIES
+433 RALIGS
-439 EKIKLENIDLQA
+439 GKVKLENIDLQA
-451 RNRKDN
+451 KNRKEN
-457 HDREMEKLNELKSRK
+457 HDREVEKLKELKSRK

-483 EELDKMWAE
+483 EELDKMWTE

-511 NKQQYEQYSQQKDK
+511 NKQQYEQYSQQKEK

-531 TMKSEYEKQGFDNK
+531 TMKSDYEKQNFDNK

-560 KLDLEKKIKEQTEFS
+560 KKDLENKIKEQTEFS
-575 DFLRE
+575 DSLRE
-580 YLMNIWFA
+580 YLIKIWFA
-588 DWEKSYREWESIQ
+588 EWEKSYREWESIQ
-601 GEIQSVDKQLFQ
+601 TEIQVIDKQLFQ
-613 REEESKNLDKYQQD
+613 REEESKNLDKYNQD

-649 EDLNVKIQWVN
+649 EDLSVKIRWVKS
-660 AEKEKSNWLKL
+660 EKEKSNWPKL
-671 QQQQNEIKQ
+671 QQQQTEIKQ

-695 VNNKNLAKQLQED
+695 AYNKNLAKQLQED

-747 DYTLKMQIDENADKL
+747 DYTLKMQIDENRDKL

-769 DSRWER
+769 DSKWER

-780 SGGQRTVLKLVW
+780 SGGQRTILKLVW

-816 DTVWKVSEMIN
+816 DTVWKVSEMID

-854 VIEVN
+854 VIEISKFGFN
-859 QVGKL
+859 S
-864 E
+864 

>member
-1 MVIYTDGIFM
+1 M

-20 NIWPFQNICCSLI
+20 NIWPFQDSCCSLI
-33 FDEWKYLIKAPIGSG
+33 FDEWKYLIKAPIGSW

-73 SKNGEI
+73 SKSGEI
-79 GLIFDVDWAYYLV
+79 SLIFDVDWVYYLV
-92 KRILKRTI
+92 KRVLKRTT
-100 AGNDSCISQLFSI
+100 AGNDSCISQLFFI
-113 NYSWENLL
+113 NYNWENLL
-121 KDIKNLI
+121 KDIKNLV

-133 LQWWENVVEKFE
+133 LLWWENVIEKFE
-145 KENGKL
+145 KENGKF
-151 WTLEEIT
+151 WTLEEVT

-191 IFEMRPAD
+191 IFEMRSAD

-243 LRANLKSLWNGL
+243 LRSNLRSLWNNL
-255 KILEE
+255 KTLEE
-260 DDELKNILSVN
+260 DGELKEILSVN
-271 DEFFENIEWFFDQIS
+271 NEFFENIEWFFDQIS
-286 LNDFSLT
+286 LNDFSLN
-293 WLDHSPFEKVEK
+293 WLEHSPFEKAEN

-319 QLSEFNQQVSSLN
+319 QLNEFSQQISALN
-332 QQKSQISRD
+332 QQKIQISRD
-341 IQMAKTNISE
+341 ILTTKSSISD
-351 LQKKIESIDA
+351 LQKKIENIDA
-361 KKWNELKDKKMQLY
+361 KKWNDLKEKKMEFY
-375 QKWESLSSSAKY
+375 KKCESLDKDADY
-387 SDFSELIAFWNKA
+387 SKFDELVSFWNQTSNWDDSM
-400 AENDVSFDG
+400 ED
-409 LDIPNDLKSAF
+409 LDQPTNLKSAYEL
-420 DVLQIVKNAWVSL
+420 LQIAKNGWIKLKS
-433 RALIES
+433 LIEFETS
-439 EKIKLENIDLQA
+439 KLENIGLQEK
-451 RNRKDN
+451 NRKEN
-457 HDREMEKLNELKSRK
+457 HDREVEKLKEMKSRK
-472 EDEIKLQQTRI
+472 EDEIKQQQTRI
-483 EELDKMWAE
+483 EELDKMRAE

-511 NKQQYEQYSQQKDK
+511 NKQQYEQYSQQKEK
-525 LNQTLE
+525 FNQTLE
-531 TMKSEYEKQGFDNK
+531 TMKVEFEKQDFDNK
-545 IKELENQKNPEWWDL
+545 IKELENQKNPEWGDL
-560 KLDLEKKIKEQTEFS
+560 KAHLQDSLKKHTEFS
-575 DFLRE
+575 NSLKE
-580 YLMNIWFA
+580 YLIKIWFA
-588 DWEKSYREWESIQ
+588 EWEKSYHERESIQ
-601 GEIQSVDKQLFQ
+601 SEIQNIDKQLFQ
-613 REEESKNLDKYQQD
+613 REKESKNLEKYQQD

-649 EDLNVKIQWVN
+649 DELNVKSEWVKI
-660 AEKEKSNWLKL
+660 EKEKSNPSKL
-671 QQQQNEIKQ
+671 QEQQNEIKQ

-695 VNNKNLAKQLQED
+695 VNNKNLTKQLQED
-708 EKKLG
+708 EKKLT

-722 IVFLALDDYLP
+722 IVFIALEDRLP
-733 VLSDV
+733 VLSEV

-747 DYTLKMQIDENADKL
+747 DYTLKMQIDENSDKL
-762 ELNVKVI
+762 EFNVTVI
-769 DSRWER
+769 DEKWER

-804 LFLDETINNLDV
+804 LFLDETINNLDA
-816 DTVWKVSEMIN
+816 DTVWKVSEMID

-854 VIEVN
+854 VIEV
-859 QVGKL
+859 GKFENL
-864 E
+864 D

>member
-1 MVIYTDGIFM
+1 ML
-11 INLIVAYYE
+11 NLLAVYYE
-20 NIWPFQNICCSLI
+20 NIWPFKDACCSLF

-79 GLIFDVDWAYYLV
+79 SLIFDVDGAYYLV
-92 KRILKRTI
+92 KRILKRTT

-113 NYSWENLL
+113 NYNWENLL

-128 WDNEI
+128 WDTEI
-133 LQWWENVVEKFE
+133 LQWWENIIEKFE
-145 KENGKL
+145 KGNGKL
-151 WTLEEIT
+151 WNLEEVT

-168 LEALLPPK
+168 LEALLSPK

-217 EKVQEKKKEVW
+217 EKIQEKKKEVW
-228 YKLKALQDHSLQDNK
+228 YKLRALQDHSLQDNK
-243 LRANLKSLWNGL
+243 LRANLKSLWNSV
-255 KILEE
+255 KTLEE
-260 DDELKNILSVN
+260 DDELKSILSGN

-286 LNDFSLT
+286 LNDFSLN
-293 WLDHSPFEKVEK
+293 WLEYSPFEKAEN

-319 QLSEFNQQVSSLN
+319 QLTEFNQQISALN
-332 QQKSQISRD
+332 QQKSQISKD
-341 IQMAKTNISE
+341 IQSTKLNISD
-351 LQKKIESIDA
+351 LQKKIENIDA
-361 KKWNELKDKKMQLY
+361 KKWNELKEKKMEFY
-375 QKWESLSSSAKY
+375 KKWDDLNSNAKY
-387 SDFSELIAFWNKA
+387 SDFSEFIEFWNKST
-400 AENDVSFDG
+400 ENDDSFEK
-409 LDIPNDLKSAF
+409 LDMPKDLKSAF
-420 DVLQIVKNAWVSL
+420 DILQIAKNAWSSL
-433 RALIES
+433 KALIES
-439 EKIKLENIDLQA
+439 EKVKLENLDLQA
-451 RNRKDN
+451 KNWKTN
-457 HDREMEKLNELKSRK
+457 HDNEIEKLKELKSRK

-483 EELDKMWAE
+483 EELDKMWTETA
-492 NSDFDCPDLCKKCP
+492 DFDCPDLCKKCP

-511 NKQQYEQYSQQKDK
+511 NKQQYEQYSQQKEK
-525 LNQTLE
+525 LVQTLE
-531 TMKSEYEKQGFDNK
+531 TMKAEYEKQNFDNK
-545 IKELENQKNPEWWDL
+545 IKELENQKNPEWGDL
-560 KLDLEKKIKEQTEFS
+560 KKDLEKKIKEQTEFS
-575 DFLRE
+575 DSLRE
-580 YLMNIWFA
+580 YLMKIWFA
-588 DWEKSYREWESIQ
+588 EWEKSYREWESIQ
-601 GEIQSVDKQLFQ
+601 KEIQWIDKQLFQ
-613 REEESKNLDKYQQD
+613 REEESKNLDRYKQD

-636 HLEKSLQEQDKQI
+636 HLEKSLNEQDKQI
-649 EDLNVKIQWVN
+649 EDLNVKIEWVKS
-660 AEKEKSNWLKL
+660 EKEKSNWPKL
-671 QQQQNEIKQ
+671 QQQQTEIKQ

-695 VNNKNLAKQLQED
+695 VNNKNLTKQLQED

-747 DYTLKMQIDENADKL
+747 DYTLKMQIDENGDKL

-769 DSRWER
+769 DSKWER

-804 LFLDETINNLDV
+804 LFLDETINNLDL

-842 NKEIQDMQIWDD
+842 NKEIQEMQIWDD

-859 QVGKL
+859 KVR
-864 E
+864 ESE

>member
-1 MVIYTDGIFM
+1 M
-11 INLIVAYYE
+11 INLLVAYYE
-20 NIWPFQNICCSLI
+20 NIWPFRDTCCSLF
-33 FDEWKYLIKAPIGSG
+33 FDEWKYLIKAPIWSW

-79 GLIFDVDWAYYLV
+79 TLIFEVDWAYYLI
-92 KRILKRTI
+92 KRILKSTKMW
-100 AGNDSCISQLFSI
+100 NDSCSSQLFTVSY
-113 NYSWENLL
+113 NWENLL
-121 KDIKNLI
+121 KDIKNLT
-128 WDNEI
+128 WNTEI
-133 LQWWENVVEKFE
+133 LQWWENVIEKFE
-145 KENGKL
+145 SESGKL
-151 WTLEEIT
+151 WNLEEIP
-158 FKNETDLQTS
+158 FKNETDCQST
-168 LEALLPPK
+168 LESLLPPK

-243 LRANLKSLWNGL
+243 LRATLKSLWSNL
-255 KILEE
+255 KTLEE
-260 DDELKNILSVN
+260 DEELKSILSAN

-286 LNDFSLT
+286 LSDFSLN
-293 WLDHSPFEKVEK
+293 WLDNSPFEKAQN
-305 LIQTKMDAVIKLDA
+305 LIQTKMDAVIKLDTQLNELQQ
-319 QLSEFNQQVSSLN
+319 QLSNLNTQKQKIWNDISSTKL
-332 QQKSQISRD
+332 SIAD
-341 IQMAKTNISE
+341 
-351 LQKKIESIDA
+351 LQKKIENIDT
-361 KKWNELKDKKMQLY
+361 KKWNELKEKKMELY
-375 QKWESLSSSAKY
+375 KKWESLSLNAKY
-387 SDFSELIAFWNKA
+387 SDFSELIEFWNKS
-400 AENDVSFDG
+400 AENDDSFEK
-409 LDIPNDLKSAF
+409 LDMPKNLKSAF
-420 DVLQIVKNAWVSL
+420 DILQIVKNAWISL

-439 EKIKLENIDLQA
+439 GNVKLENIDLQA
-451 RNRKDN
+451 KNRKEN
-457 HDREMEKLNELKSRK
+457 HDREVEKLKELKSRK

-483 EELDKMWAE
+483 EELDKMWTE

-511 NKQQYEQYSQQKDK
+511 NKQQYEQYSQQKEK

-531 TMKSEYEKQGFDNK
+531 AMKTEYEKQDFDNK
-545 IKELENQKNPEWWDL
+545 IKELENQKNPEWGDL
-560 KLDLEKKIKEQTEFS
+560 KKDLEKKIKEQTEFS
-575 DFLRE
+575 DSLRE
-580 YLMNIWFA
+580 YLIKIWFA
-588 DWEKSYREWESIQ
+588 EWEKSYREWESIQ
-601 GEIQSVDKQLFQ
+601 TEIQVIDKQLFQ

-649 EDLNVKIQWVN
+649 ENLSVKIQW
-660 AEKEKSNWLKL
+660 AKSEKEKSNWPKL
-671 QQQQNEIKQ
+671 QQQQTEIKQ
-680 IFQTISQIEQLVEDS
+680 IFQTISQIEQLVQDS

-747 DYTLKMQIDENADKL
+747 DYTLKMQIDENGDKL

-769 DSRWER
+769 DSKWER

-780 SGGQRTVLKLVW
+780 SGGQRTILKLVW

-854 VIEVN
+854 VIEISKSGFN
-859 QVGKL
+859 S
-864 E
+864 

>member
-1 MVIYTDGIFM
+1 ML
-11 INLIVAYYE
+11 NLLAVYYE
-20 NIWPFQNICCSLI
+20 NIWPFKDACCSLF

-79 GLIFDVDWAYYLV
+79 SLIFDVDGAYYLV
-92 KRILKRTI
+92 KRILKRTT

-113 NYSWENLL
+113 NYNWENLL

-128 WDNEI
+128 WDTEI
-133 LQWWENVVEKFE
+133 LQWWENIIEKFE
-145 KENGKL
+145 KGNGKL
-151 WTLEEIT
+151 WNLEEVT

-168 LEALLPPK
+168 LEALLSPK

-217 EKVQEKKKEVW
+217 EKIQEKKKEVW
-228 YKLKALQDHSLQDNK
+228 YKLRALQDHSLQDNK
-243 LRANLKSLWNGL
+243 LRANLKSLWNSV
-255 KILEE
+255 KTLEE
-260 DDELKNILSVN
+260 DDELKSILSGN

-286 LNDFSLT
+286 LNDFSLN
-293 WLDHSPFEKVEK
+293 WLEYSPFEKAEN

-319 QLSEFNQQVSSLN
+319 QLTEFNQQISALN
-332 QQKSQISRD
+332 QQKSQISKD
-341 IQMAKTNISE
+341 IQSTKLNISD
-351 LQKKIESIDA
+351 LQKKIENIDA
-361 KKWNELKDKKMQLY
+361 KKWNELKEKKMEFY
-375 QKWESLSSSAKY
+375 KKWDDLNSNAKY
-387 SDFSELIAFWNKA
+387 SDFSEFIEFWNKST
-400 AENDVSFDG
+400 ENDDSFEK
-409 LDIPNDLKSAF
+409 LDMPKDLKSAF
-420 DVLQIVKNAWVSL
+420 DILQIAKNAWSSL
-433 RALIES
+433 KALIES
-439 EKIKLENIDLQA
+439 EKVKLENLDLQA
-451 RNRKDN
+451 KNWKTN
-457 HDREMEKLNELKSRK
+457 HDNEIEKLKELKSRK

-483 EELDKMWAE
+483 EELDKMWTETA
-492 NSDFDCPDLCKKCP
+492 DFDCPDLCKKCP

-511 NKQQYEQYSQQKDK
+511 NKQQYEQYSQQKEK
-525 LNQTLE
+525 LVQTLE
-531 TMKSEYEKQGFDNK
+531 TMKAEYEKQNFDNK
-545 IKELENQKNPEWWDL
+545 IKELENQKNPEWGDL
-560 KLDLEKKIKEQTEFS
+560 KKDLEKKIKEQTEFS
-575 DFLRE
+575 DSLRG
-580 YLMNIWFA
+580 YLVNIWFA
-588 DWEKSYREWESIQ
+588 EWEKSYREWESIQ
-601 GEIQSVDKQLFQ
+601 KEIQWIDKQLFQ
-613 REEESKNLDKYQQD
+613 REEESKNLDRYKQD

-636 HLEKSLQEQDKQI
+636 HLEKSLNEQDKQI
-649 EDLNVKIQWVN
+649 EDLNVKIEWVKS
-660 AEKEKSNWLKL
+660 EKEKSNWPKL
-671 QQQQNEIKQ
+671 QQQQTEIKQ

-695 VNNKNLAKQLQED
+695 VNNKNLTKQLQED

-747 DYTLKMQIDENADKL
+747 DYTLKMQIDENGDKL

-769 DSRWER
+769 DSKWER

-804 LFLDETINNLDV
+804 LFLDETINNLDL

-842 NKEIQDMQIWDD
+842 NKEIQEMQIWDD

-859 QVGKL
+859 KVR
-864 E
+864 ESE

>member
-1 MVIYTDGIFM
+1 M

-20 NIWPFQNICCSLI
+20 NIWPFKDTCCSLF

-79 GLIFDVDWAYYLV
+79 SLIFDVDWSYYLV
-92 KRILKRTI
+92 KRILKSTKMW
-100 AGNDSCISQLFSI
+100 NDSCTSQLFSI
-113 NYSWENLL
+113 NYNWENLL
-121 KDIKNLI
+121 KDIKNLT
-128 WDNEI
+128 WDSEI
-133 LQWWENVVEKFE
+133 LQWWENVIEKFE
-145 KENGKL
+145 SENWRL
-151 WTLEEIT
+151 WNSEEIS

-168 LEALLPPK
+168 LETLLPPK

-199 RLIVLK
+199 RLTVLK

-228 YKLKALQDHSLQDNK
+228 YKLKALQDHSLEDNK
-243 LRANLKSLWNGL
+243 LKANLKSLWNNI
-255 KILEE
+255 KELET
-260 DDELKNILSVN
+260 DDELKSDLSVN
-271 DEFFENIEWFFDQIS
+271 DDFFENIEWFFDQIS
-286 LNDFSLT
+286 LNDFSLNG
-293 WLDHSPFEKVEK
+293 LDKTVFEKVEWI
-305 LIQTKMDAVIKLDA
+305 IQAKVDAVIKLDA
-319 QLSEFNQQVSSLN
+319 QLNEFQQQISVLN
-332 QQKSQISRD
+332 QQKFQIWKD
-341 IQMAKTNISE
+341 IQTTKTNISE
-351 LQKKIESIDA
+351 LQKKIESIDT
-361 KKWNELKDKKMQLY
+361 KRWNELKEKKMELY
-375 QKWESLSSSAKY
+375 KKWDDLGSNAKY
-387 SDFSELIAFWNKA
+387 SDFSELVEFWNKS
-400 AENDVSFDG
+400 AENNDNFEKLG
-409 LDIPNDLKSAF
+409 IPQDLKSAF
-420 DVLQIVKNAWVSL
+420 DVLQITKNAWTSL
-433 RALIES
+433 KSLIES
-439 EKIKLENIDLQA
+439 EKSKLENIELKEK
-451 RNRKDN
+451 NRKTTHDN
-457 HDREMEKLNELKSRK
+457 EVEKLKELKSRK

-511 NKQQYEQYSQQKDK
+511 NKQQYEQYSQQKEK

-531 TMKSEYEKQGFDNK
+531 TMKSDYEKQDFENK
-545 IKELENQKNPEWWDL
+545 IKELENQKNIEWWDL
-560 KLDLEKKIKEQTEFS
+560 KIDLEKKIKEQTEFS
-575 DFLRE
+575 DSLRE
-580 YLMNIWFA
+580 HLMKIWFA
-588 DWEKSYREWESIQ
+588 EWEKSYREWEVIQ
-601 GEIQSVDKQLFQ
+601 SEIQAIDKQLFQ
-613 REEESKNLDKYQQD
+613 REEESKNLEKYQQD

-649 EDLNVKIQWVN
+649 DDLNEKIQWVKS
-660 AEKEKSNWLKL
+660 EKEKSNWQKL

-695 VNNKNLAKQLQED
+695 VNNKNLTKKLQED
-708 EKKLG
+708 EKKLT
-713 RLYSILSKE
+713 RLYSIFSKE
-722 IVFLALDDYLP
+722 IVLFALDDYLP

-738 INNYLSQCV
+738 INDYLSQCV
-747 DYTLKMQIDENADKL
+747 DYTIQMKIVENGEKL
-762 ELNVKVI
+762 ELDAKI
-769 DSRWER
+769 LDSKWER

-859 QVGKL
+859 QVEKDG
-864 E
+864 

>member
-1 MVIYTDGIFM
+1 M
-11 INLIVAYYE
+11 INLLVAYYE
-20 NIWPFQNICCSLI
+20 NIWPFKDTCCSLI
-33 FDEWKYLIKAPIGSG
+33 FDEWKYLIKAPIGSW

-73 SKNGEI
+73 SKNWEI
-79 GLIFDVDWAYYLV
+79 SLIFDVDWIYYLV
-92 KRILKRTI
+92 KRILKSTRLW
-100 AGNDSCISQLFSI
+100 NDSCTSQLFAI
-113 NYSWENLL
+113 NYDWEDLL
-121 KDIKNLI
+121 KWIKNFT
-128 WDNEI
+128 WSNDI
-133 LQWWENVVEKFE
+133 LLWWENIVWEFE
-145 KENGKL
+145 SQNKKL
-151 WTLEEIT
+151 WDLEEIS
-158 FKNETDLQTS
+158 FKNETDLQAS
-168 LEALLPPK
+168 LESLLPPK

-191 IFEMRPAD
+191 IFEMKPSD

-205 NVFNLLWIDDAK
+205 NVFNLLWIDGAK

-228 YKLKALQDHSLQDNK
+228 YKLKALQDHSLQDSK
-243 LRANLKSLWNGL
+243 LRTNLKLLWSNLKSL
-255 KILEE
+255 EE
-260 DDELKNILSVN
+260 DIELKSILSGN
-271 DEFFENIEWFFDQIS
+271 DDFFYDIEWFFDQIS

-293 WLDHSPFEKVEK
+293 WLDYSPFEKAEN
-305 LIQTKMDAVIKLDA
+305 LIHTKMDAVIKLDA
-319 QLSEFNQQVSSLN
+319 QLGEFNQQILALN
-332 QQKSQISRD
+332 QLKSQILRD
-341 IQMAKTNISE
+341 VQMAKINISD
-351 LQKKIESIDA
+351 LQKKIENIDA
-361 KKWNELKDKKMQLY
+361 KKWNELKEKKMELY
-375 QKWESLSSSAKY
+375 HKSDSLSSNAKY
-387 SDFSELIAFWNKA
+387 SDFSGLIEFWNKA
-400 AENDVSFDG
+400 AANDDSFEG
-409 LDIPNDLKSAF
+409 LEMPKDLKSAF
-420 DVLQIVKNAWVSL
+420 DVLQIVKNAWISL

-439 EKIKLENIDLQA
+439 GKTKLENIDLQA
-451 RNRKDN
+451 KNWKEN
-457 HDREMEKLNELKSRK
+457 HDREIEKMKDLKFRK

-511 NKQQYEQYSQQKDK
+511 NKQQYEQYSQQKEK

-531 TMKSEYEKQGFDNK
+531 TIKSEYEKQNFDNK

-560 KLDLEKKIKEQTEFS
+560 KKDLEEKIKGQTEFS
-575 DFLRE
+575 DSLRE
-580 YLMNIWFA
+580 YLMKIWFVE
-588 DWEKSYREWESIQ
+588 WEKSYREWESIQ

-613 REEESKNLDKYQQD
+613 REEESKNLEKYQQD
-627 KVAAETSLQ
+627 KVAVETSLQ
-636 HLEKSLQEQDKQI
+636 HLEKSLKEQDSQI
-649 EDLNVKIQWVN
+649 EELNVKIEWVN
-660 AEKEKSNWLKL
+660 AEKEKLNRQKL

-680 IFQTISQIEQLVEDS
+680 IFQTVSQIEQLVEDS
-695 VNNKNLAKQLQED
+695 INNKNLAKQLQEE

-769 DSRWER
+769 DSKWER

-780 SGGQRTVLKLVW
+780 SGWQRTVLKLVW

-854 VIEVN
+854 VIEIASI
-859 QVGKL
+859 
-864 E
+864 

>member
-1 MVIYTDGIFM
+1 M

-20 NIWPFQNICCSLI
+20 NIWPFKDTCCSLI

-79 GLIFDVDWAYYLV
+79 SLIFDVDGAYYLV
-92 KRILKRTI
+92 KRILKRTT
-100 AGNDSCISQLFSI
+100 AGNDSCISQLFAI
-113 NYSWENLL
+113 NYNWENLL
-121 KDIKNLI
+121 KDIKNLT
-128 WDNEI
+128 WNSEI
-133 LQWWENVVEKFE
+133 LQWWENVIEKFE
-145 KENGKL
+145 SENGKL

-168 LEALLPPK
+168 LETLLPPK

-243 LRANLKSLWNGL
+243 LRANLKSLWNSIKSL
-255 KILEE
+255 KTDE
-260 DDELKNILSVN
+260 ELKDILSVN

-293 WLDHSPFEKVEK
+293 WLDHSPFEKAGN

-319 QLSEFNQQVSSLN
+319 QLNEFNQQVSALN

-341 IQMAKTNISE
+341 IQTTKISISE
-351 LQKKIESIDA
+351 LQKKIENIDA
-361 KKWNELKDKKMQLY
+361 KKWNELKEKKMELY
-375 QKWESLSSSAKY
+375 KKWEDLDKNADYLK
-387 SDFSELIAFWNKA
+387 FSELVSFWNQKSNGDDSM
-400 AENDVSFDG
+400 EDLIQPTN
-409 LDIPNDLKSAF
+409 LKSAYEL
-420 DVLQIVKNAWVSL
+420 LQIAKNGGIRLKS
-433 RALIES
+433 LIES
-439 EKIKLENIDLQA
+439 ETSKLETINVEEKRWQE
-451 RNRKDN
+451 N
-457 HDREMEKLNELKSRK
+457 HDRDIEKLKELKSRK

-483 EELDKMWAE
+483 VELDKMWAE

-511 NKQQYEQYSQQKDK
+511 NKQQYEQYSQQKEK

-531 TMKSEYEKQGFDNK
+531 TMKTEYEKQNFDNK

-560 KLDLEKKIKEQTEFS
+560 KRDLQELLKKHSEFS
-575 DFLRE
+575 DSLRE
-580 YLMNIWFA
+580 YLMKIWFA

-601 GEIQSVDKQLFQ
+601 REIQSIDKQLFQ
-613 REEESKNLDKYQQD
+613 REEESKNLDKYKQN

-695 VNNKNLAKQLQED
+695 VNNKNLTKQLQED

-747 DYTLKMQIDENADKL
+747 DYTLKMQIDENGDKL

-769 DSRWER
+769 DSKWER

-804 LFLDETINNLDV
+804 LFLDETINNLDI

-854 VIEVN
+854 VIEIDN
-859 QVGKL
+859 LGL
-864 E
+864 

>member
-1 MVIYTDGIFM
+1 M

-20 NIWPFQNICCSLI
+20 NLWPFQNTCCSLI
-33 FDEWKYLIKAPIGSG
+33 FDEGKYLIKAPIGSG

-73 SKNGEI
+73 SKDGEI
-79 GLIFDVDWAYYLV
+79 SLIFEIKWFDGKKLYYLV

-113 NYSWENLL
+113 SYNWENLL
-121 KDIKNLI
+121 KDIKNLT

-133 LQWWENVVEKFE
+133 LQWWENIVEKFE
-145 KENGKL
+145 KENWKL
-151 WTLEEIT
+151 WNLEEIS

-243 LRANLKSLWNGL
+243 LRANFKSLWNGL

-260 DDELKNILSVN
+260 DDELKSILSVN

-286 LNDFSLT
+286 LNDFSLN
-293 WLDHSPFEKVEK
+293 WLDYSPFEKAEK

-319 QLSEFNQQVSSLN
+319 QLSEFNQQISALN
-332 QQKSQISRD
+332 QQKSQILRD
-341 IQMAKTNISE
+341 IQTAKVNISD
-351 LQKKIESIDA
+351 LQKKIENIDA

-400 AENDVSFDG
+400 AENDVSFDV
-409 LDIPNDLKSAF
+409 LDIPKDLKSAF
-420 DVLQIVKNAWVSL
+420 DILQIVKNAWISL

-439 EKIKLENIDLQA
+439 GKTKLENIDLQDK
-451 RNRKDN
+451 NWKEN
-457 HDREMEKLNELKSRK
+457 HDREIEKMKDLKSRK

-511 NKQQYEQYSQQKDK
+511 NKQQYEQYSQQKEK

-531 TMKSEYEKQGFDNK
+531 TMKAEYEKQDFDNK

-560 KLDLEKKIKEQTEFS
+560 KKDLEKKIKEQTEFS
-575 DFLRE
+575 DSLRE
-580 YLMNIWFA
+580 YLMKIWFA

-613 REEESKNLDKYQQD
+613 REEESKNLEKYLQD
-627 KVAAETSLQ
+627 KVVAETSLQ
-636 HLEKSLQEQDKQI
+636 HLEKSLKEQDKQI
-649 EDLNVKIQWVN
+649 YDLNVKIQRVKS
-660 AEKEKSNWLKL
+660 EKEKSNWPKL
-671 QQQQNEIKQ
+671 QEQQNEIKQ

-695 VNNKNLAKQLQED
+695 VNNKNLTKQLQED

-747 DYTLKMQIDENADKL
+747 DYTLKMQIDENGDKL

-769 DSRWER
+769 DWKWER

-780 SGGQRTVLKLVW
+780 SGGQRTVLKLVR

-842 NKEIQDMQIWDD
+842 NKEIQDIQIWDD
-854 VIEVN
+854 VIEIN
-859 QVGKL
+859 
-864 E
+864 

>member
-1 MVIYTDGIFM
+1 M
-11 INLIVAYYE
+11 INLLVAYYE
-20 NIWPFQNICCSLI
+20 NIWPFRDTCCSLF
-33 FDEWKYLIKAPIGSG
+33 FDEGKYLIKAPIWSG

-79 GLIFDVDWAYYLV
+79 SLIFEIDWAYYLI
-92 KRILKRTI
+92 KRILKSTKMW
-100 AGNDSCISQLFSI
+100 NDSCSSQLFSI
-113 NYSWENLL
+113 SYNWENLL
-121 KDIKNLI
+121 KDIKNLT
-128 WDNEI
+128 WNTEI
-133 LQWWENVVEKFE
+133 LQWWKNVIEKFE
-145 KENGKL
+145 SESEKL
-151 WTLEEIT
+151 WNLEEIP
-158 FKNETDLQTS
+158 FKNETDCQST
-168 LEALLPPK
+168 LESLLPPK

-243 LRANLKSLWNGL
+243 LRANLKSLWNSIKSL
-255 KILEE
+255 KTDE
-260 DDELKNILSVN
+260 ELKSILSAN

-286 LNDFSLT
+286 LSDFSLN
-293 WLDHSPFEKVEK
+293 WLDNSPFEKAQN
-305 LIQTKMDAVIKLDA
+305 LIQTKMDAVIKLDT
-319 QLSEFNQQVSSLN
+319 QLNELQQQLSSLN
-332 QQKSQISRD
+332 TQKQKIWNDISSTKLSITD
-341 IQMAKTNISE
+341 
-351 LQKKIESIDA
+351 LQKKIENIDT
-361 KKWNELKDKKMQLY
+361 KKWNELKEKKMELY
-375 QKWESLSSSAKY
+375 QKWESLSLNAKY
-387 SDFSELIAFWNKA
+387 SDFSELIEFWNKS
-400 AENDVSFDG
+400 AENDDSFEK
-409 LDIPNDLKSAF
+409 LDMPKNLKSAF
-420 DVLQIVKNAWVSL
+420 DILQIVKNAWISL

-439 EKIKLENIDLQA
+439 GNVKLENIDLQA
-451 RNRKDN
+451 KNRKEN
-457 HDREMEKLNELKSRK
+457 HDREIEKMKDLKSRK

-483 EELDKMWAE
+483 GELDKMWAE

-511 NKQQYEQYSQQKDK
+511 NKQQYEQYSQQKEK

-531 TMKSEYEKQGFDNK
+531 AMKTEYEKQDFDNK
-545 IKELENQKNPEWWDL
+545 IKELENQKNPEWGDL
-560 KLDLEKKIKEQTEFS
+560 KKDLEKKIKEQTEFS
-575 DFLRE
+575 DSLRE
-580 YLMNIWFA
+580 YLMKIWFA
-588 DWEKSYREWESIQ
+588 EWEKSYREWESIQ
-601 GEIQSVDKQLFQ
+601 TEIQVIDKQLFQ

-649 EDLNVKIQWVN
+649 ENLSVKIQW
-660 AEKEKSNWLKL
+660 AKSEKEKSNWPKL
-671 QQQQNEIKQ
+671 QQQQTEIKQ
-680 IFQTISQIEQLVEDS
+680 IFQTISQIGQLVQDS

-747 DYTLKMQIDENADKL
+747 DYTLKMQIDENWDKL

-769 DSRWER
+769 DSKGER

-780 SGGQRTVLKLVW
+780 SGGQRTVLKLVR

-859 QVGKL
+859 QIEKS

>member
-1 MVIYTDGIFM
+1 M
-11 INLIVAYYE
+11 INLLVAYYE
-20 NIWPFQNICCSLI
+20 NIWPFKEICCSLF
-33 FDEWKYLIKAPIGSG
+33 FDEWKYLIKAPIWSG

-79 GLIFDVDWAYYLV
+79 SLIFEVDWAYYMI
-92 KRILKRTI
+92 KRILKSTKMW
-100 AGNDSCISQLFSI
+100 NDSCSSQLFTISY
-113 NYSWENLL
+113 NWENLL
-121 KDIKNLI
+121 KDIKNLT
-128 WDNEI
+128 WNTEI
-133 LQWWENVVEKFE
+133 LQWWENVIEKFE
-145 KENGKL
+145 SESGKL
-151 WTLEEIT
+151 WNLEEIP
-158 FKNETDLQTS
+158 FKNETDCQST
-168 LEALLPPK
+168 LESLLPPK

-191 IFEMRPAD
+191 IFEMRPVD

-243 LRANLKSLWNGL
+243 LRANLKSLWSNL
-255 KILEE
+255 KILEK
-260 DDELKNILSVN
+260 DDELKSILSAN
-271 DEFFENIEWFFDQIS
+271 DEFFENIEWFFDQIPLS
-286 LNDFSLT
+286 DFSLN
-293 WLDHSPFEKVEK
+293 WLDNSPFEKAEN
-305 LIQTKMDAVIKLDA
+305 LIQTKMDVVIKLDA
-319 QLSEFNQQVSSLN
+319 QLSEFNQQVSALN
-332 QQKSQISRD
+332 QQKIQILRD
-341 IQMAKTNISE
+341 IQTAKTNISDLE
-351 LQKKIESIDA
+351 KKIENIDA
-361 KKWNELKDKKMQLY
+361 KKWNELKEKKMEFY
-375 QKWESLSSSAKY
+375 QKSDSLSSSAKY
-387 SDFSELIAFWNKA
+387 SDFSELIDFWNKS
-400 AENDVSFDG
+400 AENDDSFEN
-409 LDIPNDLKSAF
+409 LEMPKDLKSAF
-420 DVLQIVKNAWVSL
+420 DVLQIVKNAWISL

-439 EKIKLENIDLQA
+439 GETKLENIDLQA
-451 RNRKDN
+451 KNWKEN
-457 HDREMEKLNELKSRK
+457 HDREIEKIKDLKSRK
-472 EDEIKLQQTRI
+472 EDEIKLQRTRI

-525 LNQTLE
+525 LNQTLK
-531 TMKSEYEKQGFDNK
+531 TMKSEYEKQDFDNK
-545 IKELENQKNPEWWDL
+545 IKELENQKNPEWGDL
-560 KLDLEKKIKEQTEFS
+560 KKDLEKKIKEQTEFS
-575 DFLRE
+575 GSLRG
-580 YLMNIWFA
+580 YLVNIWFA
-588 DWEKSYREWESIQ
+588 EWVKSYREWESIQ
-601 GEIQSVDKQLFQ
+601 REIQWIDKQLFQ
-613 REEESKNLDKYQQD
+613 REEESKNLEKYQQD

-636 HLEKSLQEQDKQI
+636 HLEKSLNEQDKQI
-649 EDLNVKIQWVN
+649 EDLNVKIEWVKS
-660 AEKEKSNWLKL
+660 EKEKSNLPKL
-671 QQQQNEIKQ
+671 QQQQTEIKQ

-695 VNNKNLAKQLQED
+695 VNSKNLTKQLQED

-747 DYTLKMQIDENADKL
+747 DYTLKMQIDENGDKL

-769 DSRWER
+769 DSKWER

-804 LFLDETINNLDV
+804 LFLDETINNLDL

-854 VIEVN
+854 VIEVY
-859 QVGKL
+859 QVEKPA
-864 E
+864 